1 MMMLTGLTALAGA
14 AALLLASAQGADGDG
29 VRGPAI
35 SGPWTDMY
43 GQAQHPGASY
53 RVRLFVHAAQACL
66 HFAGEEA
73 YDAER
78 AAFLVAM
85 IDDSCVGLKERRD
98 AILADPATD
107 APSRALVEAVWEP
120 LRE

>member
-1 MMMLTGLTALAGA
+1 MTALAGAFAA
-14 AALLLASAQGADGDG
+14 AALLLAIPQTDGG
-29 VRGPAI
+29 EPCNPA
-35 SGPWTDMY
+35 STGSWTDLY
-43 GQAQHPGASY
+43 GDPQHPGASY

-78 AAFLVAM
+78 AAFLNAM
-85 IDDSCVGLKERRD
+85 MDEHCAGLKERYT

-107 APSRALVEAVWEP
+107 APSRALVEKHWEP
-120 LRE
+120 LRD